1 MWGSPRGAGEI
12 LVSNSF
18 PRVFSKGVSSWGT
31 ITMELENAD
40 SNALIW
46 KAVYIGTIPCCDHDQ
61 LHTWHG
67 WVISLAFNTAVDG
80 TACV

>member
-1 MWGSPRGAGEI
+1 
-12 LVSNSF
+12 
-18 PRVFSKGVSSWGT
+18 
-31 ITMELENAD
+31 MELENAD

-80 TACV
+80 TACVQSTACFQPDYYNITKLKCVY

>member
-1 MWGSPRGAGEI
+1 
-12 LVSNSF
+12 
-18 PRVFSKGVSSWGT
+18 
-31 ITMELENAD
+31 MELENAD